1 MSDESTQFGKPTDKE
16 RRLIAALV
24 AKASDLT
31 LPSGWLEMLEV
42 QSLADGGM
50 GSLRLL
56 FPVLSAAPKAFGKQA
71 SEFVFEDVDGV
82 KVIASLNVDSSGLPM
97 ELDLWKTDF
106 SPVLCIPVDL
116 IGKSG
121 TSRIIVGEDRG
132 GRGKTGCESG
142 SFRTSESPELHS

>member
-1 MSDESTQFGKPTDKE
+1 MSDESTQFRKPTDKE

-116 IGKSG
+116 IDKS
-121 TSRIIVGEDRG
+121 
-132 GRGKTGCESG
+132 
-142 SFRTSESPELHS
+142 